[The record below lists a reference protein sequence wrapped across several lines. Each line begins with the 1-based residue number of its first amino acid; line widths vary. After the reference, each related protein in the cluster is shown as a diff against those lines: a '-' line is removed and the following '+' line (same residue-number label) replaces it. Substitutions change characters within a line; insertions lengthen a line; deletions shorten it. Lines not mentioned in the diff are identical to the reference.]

1 MDLSF
6 EAATFSGWAPLF
18 PLSGVVLLPGAL
30 LPLHIF
36 EPRYRLMLKDALD
49 GEKLIAMALLDES
62 SLEDA
67 SIPEDAAVPA
77 EAVIPVI
84 DEWVG
89 LGRVVAHEPLPDG
102 RSNLLL
108 AGLRRARVLEE
119 DRSRPYRR
127 GRLAVVEDDPTTL
140 EDAARARELRARV
153 VALLSRLPAA
163 LVRDPVRLGVAIRM
177 EQLALGALVDL
188 AADAVRLETE
198 EKVILLHEPRV
209 RERAEKLLAVL
220 GVRAGTG
227 RYPARFS
234 RN

>member
-6 EAATFSGWAPLF
+6 ELETFSGWAPLF
-18 PLSGVVLLPGAL
+18 PLPGVVLLPGAL
-30 LPLHIF
+30 LPLHVF

-49 GEKLIAMALLDES
+49 GEKLIAMALLLPGFEA
-62 SLEDA
+62 EYQQA
-67 SIPEDAAVPA
+67 PA
-77 EAVIPVI
+77 I

-89 LGRVVAHEPLPDG
+89 LGRIVAHEPLPDG

-127 GRLAVVEDDPTTL
+127 GKLSVVDDEPAADDETTKDLREGLA
-140 EDAARARELRARV
+140 
-153 VALLSRLPAA
+153 ALLARTPGT
-163 LVRDPVRLGVAIRM
+163 LVRDPVRLGVALEM
-177 EQLALGALVDL
+177 KQLALGAFVDL
-188 AADAVRLETE
+188 AADTIRLDAE
-198 EKVILLHEPRV
+198 EKLVLLHEVRV
-209 RERAEKLLAVL
+209 AERAAKLTAMLRARL
-220 GVRAGTG
+220 GSG